1 MKRFILKTLIFI
13 SPLLFLAGTMEVLL
27 RQIPNDYKLKNNY
40 LDTHASEINT
50 LILGSSHVFYGLN
63 PVYFS
68 DNTFN
73 ASHISQSLNY
83 DYEIVKKFE
92 KKFENLSTIILPIS
106 YFTLFG
112 KLEMGV
118 EPWRVKNYNI
128 YYDINTSKSLKDHTE
143 ILGNKINVNIQRI
156 KAYYISGKSNIS
168 CTPLGWGL
176 DYTSSKSKDLLITGK
191 TAVARHT
198 KDDINSEKWTTV
210 FKENKAILRS
220 IIAWAKAKNIQVL
233 LFTPPAFET
242 YRNNLNKEQLNRTI
256 YTINQ
261 LVKESDNCTYIN
273 LLRDS
278 NFVAKD
284 FYDADHL
291 NDIGAKKLS
300 LMINNIVTQSKQVNN
315 AP

>member
-1 MKRFILKTLIFI
+1 M
-13 SPLLFLAGTMEVLL
+13 
-27 RQIPNDYKLKNNY
+27 
-40 LDTHASEINT
+40 
-50 LILGSSHVFYGLN
+50 FYGLD

-83 DYEIVKKFE
+83 DYEIVKKYNHNF
-92 KKFENLSTIILPIS
+92 KNLSTIILPVS
-106 YFTLFG
+106 YFTLYG
-112 KLEMGV
+112 KLETGV
-118 EPWRVKNYNI
+118 EAWRVKNYNI
-128 YYDINTSKSLKDHTE
+128 YYDINTSKALKDHTE
-143 ILGNKINVNIQRI
+143 ILGNKINVNVQRI

-176 DYTSSKSKDLLITGK
+176 DYNSTKTNDLYKSGK
-191 TAVARHT
+191 TAALRHS
-198 KDDINSEKWTTV
+198 KDDINSEKWTAV
-210 FKENKAILRS
+210 FKENTQILQS

-261 LVKESDNCTYIN
+261 LVKQTDNCTYIN
-273 LLRDS
+273 LLSDS

-291 NDIGAKKLS
+291 NEIGAKKLS
-300 LMINNIVTQSKQVNN
+300 LMINNIVAQNK
-315 AP
+315 